1 MSCSPNISE
10 KDDNNM
16 KLKENNDRNE
26 EDEEEDTDVVVSE
39 DETNRLLKEPFQR
52 MSWLVLHFISMF
64 PFYNIVIGI
73 DFLYSQYYYY

>member
-16 KLKENNDRNE
+16 KLKEDNDRNE

-64 PFYNIVIGI
+64 PF
-73 DFLYSQYYYY
+73 